1 MRQNVHNWPEMVEAV
16 RVMDTSDTAAPRVLV
31 LFDSL
36 ERTYRF
42 VLSEH
47 GLAKMDSD
55 RKGDEP

>member
-16 RVMDTSDTAAPRVLV
+16 RMMDTPDSAPRVLV

-36 ERTYRF
+36 ERSFRF

-47 GLAKMDSD
+47 GLVKMDSD
-55 RKGDEP
+55 RRGNEP